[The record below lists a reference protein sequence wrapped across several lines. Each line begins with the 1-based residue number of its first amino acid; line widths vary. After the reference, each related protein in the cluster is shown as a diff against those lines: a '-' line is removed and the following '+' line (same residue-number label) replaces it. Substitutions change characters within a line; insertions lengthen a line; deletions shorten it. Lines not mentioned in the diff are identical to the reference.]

1 MSTAS
6 SEQSLRRRWAIVIAE
21 RAGLSLHKSFARL
34 SKRGQAALTN
44 KCLLYSGVSKF
55 DPFQVSQPFMH
66 SACASK
72 KAARMDR
79 KSRLFAHSILSPDS
93 WVADIEVEIDE
104 SLRSCPRIFPF
115 R

>member
-1 MSTAS
+1 
-6 SEQSLRRRWAIVIAE
+6 
-21 RAGLSLHKSFARL
+21 
-34 SKRGQAALTN
+34 
-44 KCLLYSGVSKF
+44 VSKF
-55 DPFQVSQPFMH
+55 DPFQVSQPFMR

-104 SLRSCPRIFPF
+104 APARFLKAICQISIVAAS
-115 R
+115 